1 MDGMALLEGLALGSA
16 LIIAIGPQNAFVLR
30 QGLAGRHVFA
40 VATVCFLSDVLLI
53 AIGAAGVGTAI
64 RAYPQILETVAW
76 LGCLFLL
83 GFALRSFYRA
93 YRVQEVMDAAG
104 GVHGALGTA
113 VATALML
120 TFLNPHVY
128 LDTVLVLGGIASRFA
143 GWDRALFALGAMLAS
158 ALWFYPL
165 GFGAR
170 KLRRFLARANTWRV
184 IDGAIGVVML
194 ALAISLARPV
204 LTGDL

>member
-1 MDGMALLEGLALGSA
+1 MALLEGLALGGA

-93 YRVQEVMDAAG
+93 YRAQEVMDAAG

-113 VATALML
+113 RLGRDARLGA
-120 TFLNPHVY
+120 
-128 LDTVLVLGGIASRFA
+128 LVLSAGLWCAEIAPVSC
-143 GWDRALFALGAMLAS
+143 
-158 ALWFYPL
+158 
-165 GFGAR
+165 AR
-170 KLRRFLARANTWRV
+170 KYLAC
-184 IDGAIGVVML
+184 D
-194 ALAISLARPV
+194 
-204 LTGDL
+204 

>member
-1 MDGMALLEGLALGSA
+1 
-16 LIIAIGPQNAFVLR
+16 
-30 QGLAGRHVFA
+30 
-40 VATVCFLSDVLLI
+40 
-53 AIGAAGVGTAI
+53 
-64 RAYPQILETVAW
+64 
-76 LGCLFLL
+76 
-83 GFALRSFYRA
+83 
-93 YRVQEVMDAAG
+93 
-104 GVHGALGTA
+104 
-113 VATALML
+113 ML

-165 GFGAR
+165 GFGAQ

-194 ALAISLARPV
+194 ALAISLARSV